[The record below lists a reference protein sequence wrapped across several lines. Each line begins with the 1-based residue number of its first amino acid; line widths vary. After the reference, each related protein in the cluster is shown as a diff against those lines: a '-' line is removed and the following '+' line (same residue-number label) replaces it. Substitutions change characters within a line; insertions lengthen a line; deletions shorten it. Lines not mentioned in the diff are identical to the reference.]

1 MEKEKIEKQSA
12 ESSAGL
18 HQNLG
23 LPTAISTVVGCVI
36 GSGIFFKPQAIYTV
50 TGGAPGL
57 GMLAWVITGLV
68 SIAAALTFAEIAV
81 LFPETGGIPTYLSR
95 VYGPKAGFLAGWVQ
109 VVLFY
114 PAMVSALAVACAQ
127 QAALFIGDGFVV
139 PCAVGVILL
148 IVFLNTLG
156 SRVGG
161 GVQVVFTICKM
172 IPLILL
178 MVFGFLWGKGHYPAF
193 SLCWERE

>member
-1 MEKEKIEKQSA
+1 MSKCCEAQEKAERKRGTYAMEKEKIEKQSA
-12 ESSAGL
+12 ESSVGL

-95 VYGPKAGFLAGWVQ
+95 VYGPKA
-109 VVLFY
+109 
-114 PAMVSALAVACAQ
+114 VSYTHLDVYKRQ
-127 QAALFIGDGFVV
+127 
-139 PCAVGVILL
+139 
-148 IVFLNTLG
+148 
-156 SRVGG
+156 
-161 GVQVVFTICKM
+161 
-172 IPLILL
+172 PL
-178 MVFGFLWGKGHYPAF
+178 KSP
-193 SLCWERE
+193 

>member
-1 MEKEKIEKQSA
+1 
-12 ESSAGL
+12 
-18 HQNLG
+18 
-23 LPTAISTVVGCVI
+23 
-36 GSGIFFKPQAIYTV
+36 
-50 TGGAPGL
+50 
-57 GMLAWVITGLV
+57 
-68 SIAAALTFAEIAV
+68 
-81 LFPETGGIPTYLSR
+81 
-95 VYGPKAGFLAGWVQ
+95 
-109 VVLFY
+109 
-114 PAMVSALAVACAQ
+114 MVSALAVACAQ

-178 MVFGFLWGKGHYPAF
+178 MVFGFLDIIRPF
-193 SLCWERE
+193 PLCWERE

>member
-1 MEKEKIEKQSA
+1 MIENSNKEETAS
-12 ESSAGL
+12 L

-114 PAMVSALAVACAQ
+114 PAMVSALAVALRSAGGAVYRGGFCGSLRGRRNSFDC
-127 QAALFIGDGFVV
+127 LFEYVRIQ
-139 PCAVGVILL
+139 
-148 IVFLNTLG
+148 
-156 SRVGG
+156 GG
-161 GVQVVFTICKM
+161 RRRSGGIYY
-172 IPLILL
+172 L
-178 MVFGFLWGKGHYPAF
+178 
-193 SLCWERE
+193 

>member
-1 MEKEKIEKQSA
+1 MIENSNKEETAS
-12 ESSAGL
+12 L

-81 LFPETGGIPTYLSR
+81 LFPETGGIPTYLSQAFWQVGCRLFCFIRPWFRPWPWPALSRRRCLSGR
-95 VYGPKAGFLAGWVQ
+95 VLWF
-109 VVLFY
+109 
-114 PAMVSALAVACAQ
+114 PA
-127 QAALFIGDGFVV
+127 
-139 PCAVGVILL
+139 
-148 IVFLNTLG
+148 
-156 SRVGG
+156 R
-161 GVQVVFTICKM
+161 
-172 IPLILL
+172 
-178 MVFGFLWGKGHYPAF
+178 
-193 SLCWERE
+193 

>member
-1 MEKEKIEKQSA
+1 MEQERGRHQRTD
-12 ESSAGL
+12 SSNEGL
-18 HQNLG
+18 KRELG
-23 LPTAISTVVGCVI
+23 LATAISTVVGCVI
-36 GSGIFFKPQAIYTV
+36 GSGIFFKPQAIYSV

-68 SIAAALTFAEIAV
+68 SIAAALTFAEIAI

-127 QAALFIGDGFVV
+127 QAALFIGDDLVI
-139 PCAVGVILL
+139 PCAAAVICL
-148 IVFLNTLG
+148 IVFLNMMG
-156 SRVGG
+156 SKVGG
-161 GVQVVFTICKM
+161 GVQ
-172 IPLILL
+172 
-178 MVFGFLWGKGHYPAF
+178 
-193 SLCWERE
+193 